1 MRDGANTMTALA
13 LLLLLVAAAP
23 GLPSLRV
30 VHERGC
36 HGRGSPASRPC
47 FDRPGNNRPATA
59 ERLARHLLRLRGG
72 QPAAA
77 APPPPG
83 SAIQA
88 DFDGTDQIWPH
99 PDVVSEAVAQVCQAV
114 EVALEVC
121 AGSGGPARLPAEA
134 VSALRTLEPLLE
146 TIRCVRVL
154 QPKCCGDLPRVL
166 IRRRLGGRSERGSPP
181 PGRLIW
187 LERVAGRII
196 EVMDASLRAPS
207 TDLAAEILLYDS
219 LVSLAYKLPLS
230 WCTVSDSENER

>member
-1 MRDGANTMTALA
+1 MSLRRRALTWF
-13 LLLLLVAAAP
+13 LMLVAVVS
-23 GLPSLRV
+23 GLLQP
-30 VHERGC
+30 RGGC
-36 HGRGSPASRPC
+36 EGGCSGRDSPAFRPC
-47 FDRPGNNRPATA
+47 LDKPGNKRPATA
-59 ERLARHLLRLRGG
+59 MRLARHVLRLRGG
-72 QPAAA
+72 QRAAA
-77 APPPPG
+77 APPLPG
-83 SAIQA
+83 SARQA
-88 DFDGTDQIWPH
+88 NINGADQLWPH